1 MVSRSNPSN
10 GSRFSKEI
18 VCSLSGCTFDT
29 HLLTGMSVISFQS
42 EGLRANPSDV
52 FGQSSKGCNMFYAK
66 RFRMLPKHRQLHLYF
81 GPIM

>member
-10 GSRFSKEI
+10 GPRFSKET

-42 EGLRANPSDV
+42 EGLQANPSDV

-66 RFRMLPKHRQLHLYF
+66 RFRVVPKHSQLHLSL